1 MFKKILSAWAK
12 YEKYVT
18 LAALLIAVVFPMLSS
33 KNYVLNVGILCLLY
47 SLLSLSLN
55 FVTGYTG
62 IVVLGQA
69 GFYGIGAYSYSILAT
84 KLGLT
89 FLPATILAMAIAF
102 CFGLLIGLPT
112 LRLKG
117 NYLSNVTMGF
127 CEILRIV
134 ELNWTELTGGPFG
147 LKNIPSPEIFGIA
160 FKTPRMKYYLI
171 LALVVLT
178 IIVIKNILASRSG
191 RAFSAI
197 KGDEV
202 AAEAMGVNV
211 FRYKLLAFAIA
222 AAVAGLAG
230 AFYGSYVNYI
240 DSTNFSYNQ
249 SIQILSM
256 TIMGGLGSIPGSII
270 GSVFFIILPEVL
282 RFLTSYRQVFYGVAL
297 VLMIM
302 FKPDGILGGF
312 SLRQIRLFERAQK
325 RMEGEGPIPV
335 ERRQS
340 E

>member
-117 NYLSNVTMGF
+117 NYLSIVTLGF

-191 RAFSAI
+191 P
-197 KGDEV
+197 G
-202 AAEAMGVNV
+202 
-211 FRYKLLAFAIA
+211 LLRH
-222 AAVAGLAG
+222 
-230 AFYGSYVNYI
+230 
-240 DSTNFSYNQ
+240 Q
-249 SIQILSM
+249 
-256 TIMGGLGSIPGSII
+256 GG
-270 GSVFFIILPEVL
+270 
-282 RFLTSYRQVFYGVAL
+282 
-297 VLMIM
+297 
-302 FKPDGILGGF
+302 
-312 SLRQIRLFERAQK
+312 
-325 RMEGEGPIPV
+325 
-335 ERRQS
+335 
-340 E
+340 

>member
-1 MFKKILSAWAK
+1 MSSTWASSACSTPCSPSASTLSRAIR
-12 YEKYVT
+12 
-18 LAALLIAVVFPMLSS
+18 ALWCW
-33 KNYVLNVGILCLLY
+33 GR
-47 SLLSLSLN
+47 
-55 FVTGYTG
+55 
-62 IVVLGQA
+62 A

-117 NYLSNVTMGF
+117 NYLSIVTLGF

-312 SLRQIRLFERAQK
+312 SRVRSACLSGLRSAWRGKGRFLWKGGRANERTYFEGRTRHPDLFRP
-325 RMEGEGPIPV
+325 GGG
-335 ERRQS
+335 ERR
-340 E
+340 EL